1 MEKPKIAILFW
12 GITRSLKYTLNSLEK
27 NLFNILIKN
36 NYQVV
41 KFMHTFVMDDNKYT
55 NKRANEIKVELD
67 FEEYKLLKPDYV
79 KIDNQ
84 DKIAKKIGLE
94 KYRTMGNPWSAKD
107 FQTLDNFIL
116 ACYSKY
122 KVYKMLKKSN
132 LKFDYVIYMRPD
144 VMCLNPFP
152 IKSLS
157 LLNNTC
163 SSKNLINKKS
173 NKYCYSCLMPNFHH
187 FGPYKINDR
196 MFVSTLKNCKYFGNM
211 FKNLYRDSK
220 KMVLHSETYLGFILN
235 RHKFKIHYIN
245 FYFNRVRANGLI
257 KIDYKIH

>member
-12 GITRSLKYTLNSLEK
+12 GITRSLKYTIHSLEK
-27 NLFNILIKN
+27 NLFNILLKN
-36 NYQVV
+36 NYQVI
-41 KFMHTFVMDDNKYT
+41 KFMHTFVMDDNIYT
-55 NKRANEIKVELD
+55 NKRAKEIKVELD
-67 FEEYKLLKPDYV
+67 FDEYKLLQPDYI

-84 DKIAKKIGLE
+84 DKVAKRIRLK
-94 KYRTMGNPWSAKD
+94 KYRTMGNPWSAPD

-132 LKFDYVIYMRPD
+132 LKVDYVIYMRPD

-157 LLNNTC
+157 LLNN
-163 SSKNLINKKS
+163 SAGS
-173 NKYCYSCLMPNFHH
+173 NKYCCLMPNFHH

-196 MFVSTLKNCKYFGNM
+196 MYVSTLKNCKYFGNM
-211 FKNLYRDSK
+211 FKNLYSDSK
-220 KMVLHSETYLGFILN
+220 KMVLHSETYLGFILC
-235 RHKFKIHYIN
+235 RHKFKIHYIH
-245 FYFNRVRANGLI
+245 FYFNRVRANGFI
-257 KIDYKIH
+257 KIDYEIHKKK